1 MKNKDKIFAELSENY
16 NFLGESLF
24 LLTALMAYECAFDA
38 EGREETAE
46 TSRACFRRLSNDLDQ
61 CAKETLCLSAA
72 LLQQE

>member
-1 MKNKDKIFAELSENY
+1 MKNKDKILAELSENY

-46 TSRACFRRLSNDLDQ
+46 TSRACFQSLSNDLDQ
-61 CAKETLCLSAA
+61 CAKEILCLSAA